1 MEKVKVL
8 QGIQSL
14 LVFAAT
20 EEKILSQVFV

>member
-1 MEKVKVL
+1 MEKVKVMR
-8 QGIQSL
+8 GIQSL